1 MVDTC
6 VSGAHEAIRGGSS
19 PPVDTIM
26 LSIKCRKILY
36 SNKNNSMDN
45 YLNLC
50 SGVKWPLKLMPINV
64 YIGYYHLYETVASS
78 YVQACQNAVF
88 YAFDEWQKATE
99 NKISFNILKNGGNN
113 LYSSQINVIFR
124 KSSNDIKGKTTL
136 DTDNNKQIFGAEIKI
151 DLPSYYINMDK
162 LYFIA
167 LSEIGRSLGLANSNV
182 LEDVTFYPYR
192 FLTKSPSKRDINTI
206 NALYGLTTISNS
218 SKIIS
223 QQSLSDRNMMNE
235 LDNIAEA
242 KKNLYNINFRNK
254 NF

>member
-1 MVDTC
+1 
-6 VSGAHEAIRGGSS
+6 
-19 PPVDTIM
+19 
-26 LSIKCRKILY
+26 
-36 SNKNNSMDN
+36 MDN

-50 SGVKWPLKLMPINV
+50 SGIKWPLKLMPINV

-88 YAFDEWQKATE
+88 YAFAEWQNATE
-99 NKISFNILKNGGNN
+99 NKISFNILINGGNN

-124 KSSNDIKGKTTL
+124 KSNNDIKGKTTL
-136 DTDNNKQIFGAEIKI
+136 DTDNNKQIFGAEIEI
-151 DLPSYYINMDK
+151 DLPSAYINIDK

-192 FLTKSPSKRDINTI
+192 FLTKSLSKRDINTI
-206 NALYGLTTISNS
+206 NALYGLTVKSDFSEINNE
-218 SKIIS
+218 
-223 QQSLSDRNMMNE
+223 QPLSDKNMMSE

>member
-1 MVDTC
+1 
-6 VSGAHEAIRGGSS
+6 
-19 PPVDTIM
+19 
-26 LSIKCRKILY
+26 
-36 SNKNNSMDN
+36 MDN

-50 SGVKWPLKLMPINV
+50 SGIKWPLKLMPINV

-88 YAFDEWQKATE
+88 YAFAEWQNATE

-124 KSSNDIKGKTTL
+124 KSNNDIKGKTTL
-136 DTDNNKQIFGAEIKI
+136 DTDNNNQIFGAEIEI
-151 DLPSYYINMDK
+151 DLPSAYINIDK

-192 FLTKSPSKRDINTI
+192 FLTKSLSKRDINTI
-206 NALYGLTTISNS
+206 NALYGLTVKSDFSEINNE
-218 SKIIS
+218 
-223 QQSLSDRNMMNE
+223 QPLSDKNMMSE